1 MPGDTLRRIPT
12 AAFLEHETHEL
23 FKRLL
28 VFCLPILLQSVRC
41 LLFALVP
48 YCGAHFSRPW
58 TPQPAPFRQFAYRP
72 VSLRKDT
79 ACHMYVAC
87 HIQRQPRKELRL
99 GSTIWPDRHSHI
111 GCTLSQSK
119 TRVSHGYHTCTLSY
133 SDDLGS
139 EPVQCLLAYVSR
151 NSMTGKAGLADCI
164 HVVCCGVSVPIM
176 MTPIP

>member
-1 MPGDTLRRIPT
+1 MPHVCGMPHT
-12 AAFLEHETHEL
+12 ASAKERAST
-23 FKRLL
+23 
-28 VFCLPILLQSVRC
+28 
-41 LLFALVP
+41 
-48 YCGAHFSRPW
+48 
-58 TPQPAPFRQFAYRP
+58 RQ
-72 VSLRKDT
+72 
-79 ACHMYVAC
+79 HN
-87 HIQRQPRKELRL
+87 
-99 GSTIWPDRHSHI
+99 PDRHSHI

>member
-1 MPGDTLRRIPT
+1 MNFSSG
-12 AAFLEHETHEL
+12 
-23 FKRLL
+23 
-28 VFCLPILLQSVRC
+28 CLYSVC
-41 LLFALVP
+41 P
-48 YCGAHFSRPW
+48 YCSKVCA
-58 TPQPAPFRQFAYRP
+58 
-72 VSLRKDT
+72 
-79 ACHMYVAC
+79 ACCSPLSHIAVRTSPGPGHLSPHLSGNLLTGQYPC